1 VRSWILIALL
11 VAACST
17 PEPEPVIA
25 PGAETPEEAAAA
37 WLNAVDTV
45 DTVELSRIVE
55 PTGLAVLIGVENA
68 LRSDELV
75 AVLDAGLE
83 AETTGQ
89 YWTSFRDDFEA
100 IRGIAVSDLSVVP
113 GAATPA
119 GDGFAVVTVQS
130 DDGAGEIVLRND
142 EGVGWRVDL
151 AATVGPA
158 LVSRLGDYLDSA
170 LAGDNADAIA
180 AAYRS
185 GIVPGLNLAA
195 ELNPTNS
202 DLVFGAEYIRQLA
215 AK

>member
-1 VRSWILIALL
+1 MRSLIIIALL

-25 PGAETPEEAAAA
+25 PGADTPDEAATT
-37 WLNAVDTV
+37 WLDAVASVDTA
-45 DTVELSRIVE
+45 ELSRIVE

-83 AETTGQ
+83 ADTAEQ

-100 IRGIAVSDLSVVP
+100 IRGFAVADLSVVP
-113 GAATPA
+113 GSEISTS
-119 GDGFAVVTVQS
+119 DGFAVLAVQS
-130 DDGAGEIVLRND
+130 DGGPGQIVLRLS
-142 EGVGWRVDL
+142 EGVGWQVDL

-158 LVSRLGDYLDSA
+158 LVSRLGDYLNSA
-170 LAGDNADAIA
+170 LAGENADTIA

-185 GIVPGLNLAA
+185 GIVPGLDIAA
-195 ELNPTNS
+195 ELDPTNS
-202 DLVFGAEYIRQLA
+202 DLVFGAEYIRQLVA
-215 AK
+215 E